1 MRHGLMYQ
9 GGFEQNFATL
19 APGAHTFRTSD
30 GTEQPLP
37 GWPATV
43 DGVRFGYM
51 ERRGRKFVVV
61 RLQFDE
67 HDIILRTSV
76 ALDRMRHMGNQR
88 FAARPIHLTDA
99 SASALL
105 DDVIE
110 CNSEQ
115 STEIAL
121 LINRVNQVRRGG
133 RRAELGRAPLPGP
146 GDPGAESSVGP

>member
-1 MRHGLMYQ
+1 MKHGLMYQ
-9 GGFEQNFATL
+9 GGFEQNFTTL
-19 APGAHTFRTSD
+19 DRGARSFRTSA
-30 GTEQPLP
+30 GVERTLP
-37 GWPATV
+37 DWPDSV

-67 HDIILRTSV
+67 HDIVLRTPV

-88 FAARPIHLTDA
+88 FAARPVVLTDA
-99 SASALL
+99 LASVLL

-133 RRAELGRAPLPGP
+133 VV
-146 GDPGAESSVGP
+146 SS

>member
-9 GGFEQNFATL
+9 GGFEPNFATL
-19 APGAHTFRTSD
+19 APGARSFRTSD
-30 GTEQPLP
+30 GAEQLLP
-37 GWPATV
+37 DWPETV

-67 HDIILRTSV
+67 HDIVLRTPV
-76 ALDRMRHMGNQR
+76 TLDRLRHMGNQR
-88 FAARPIHLTDA
+88 FAARPILLTDA
-99 SASALL
+99 YASVLL

-110 CNSEQ
+110 CNPEQ

-133 RRAELGRAPLPGP
+133 VV
-146 GDPGAESSVGP
+146 SS

>member
-9 GGFEQNFATL
+9 GGFEQNFAGLT
-19 APGAHTFRTSD
+19 PGALTFRTSE

-37 GWPATV
+37 AWPDGV

-51 ERRGRKFVVV
+51 ERRGRKFCVV

-67 HDIILRTSV
+67 HDVVLRTPL

-88 FAARPIHLTDA
+88 FAPRPILITDA
-99 SASALL
+99 NASVLL
-105 DDVIE
+105 DDVID
-110 CNSEQ
+110 CNPDQ

-121 LINRVNQVRRGG
+121 LINRVNQVRRRGVV
-133 RRAELGRAPLPGP
+133 
-146 GDPGAESSVGP
+146 SS

>member
-1 MRHGLMYQ
+1 MLHGLMYQ
-9 GGFEQNFATL
+9 GGFERNFATL
-19 APGAHTFRTSD
+19 DPGAQSFRASD
-30 GTEQPLP
+30 GAVRELP
-37 GWPATV
+37 DWPDAV

-51 ERRGRKFVVV
+51 ERRGRRFLVV

-67 HDIILRTSV
+67 HDIVLRTPV
-76 ALDRMRHMGNQR
+76 ALDRLRHMGNQR
-88 FAARPIHLTDA
+88 FSARPTLLSDA

-110 CNSEQ
+110 CNPEQ

-133 RRAELGRAPLPGP
+133 V
-146 GDPGAESSVGP
+146 GAS

>member
-9 GGFEQNFATL
+9 GGFERNYASL
-19 APGAHTFRTSD
+19 TS
-30 GTEQPLP
+30 GGRSFVTSAGSEQAFPE
-37 GWPATV
+37 WPDTV

-67 HDIILRTSV
+67 HDIVLRTPV
-76 ALDRMRHMGNQR
+76 VLDRMRHMGNQR
-88 FAARPIHLTDA
+88 FRARPILLSDA
-99 SASALL
+99 NASALL
-105 DDVIE
+105 DDVID
-110 CNSEQ
+110 CNPDQ

-133 RRAELGRAPLPGP
+133 VT
-146 GDPGAESSVGP
+146 SS

>member
-9 GGFEQNFATL
+9 GGFELNFATL
-19 APGAHTFRTSD
+19 EPGARTFRASD
-30 GTEQPLP
+30 GTAQTIPD
-37 GWPATV
+37 WPETV

-51 ERRGRKFVVV
+51 ERRGRKFLVV

-67 HDIILRTSV
+67 HDVVLRTPV

-88 FAARPIHLTDA
+88 FAPRPILLTDA
-99 SASALL
+99 NASALL

-110 CNSEQ
+110 CNPEQ

-133 RRAELGRAPLPGP
+133 VV
-146 GDPGAESSVGP
+146 SS

>member
-9 GGFEQNFATL
+9 GGFERNYPEL
-19 APGAHTFRTSD
+19 SPGARSFRGSD
-30 GTEQPLP
+30 GTEQMLP
-37 GWPATV
+37 DWPESV

-51 ERRGRKFVVV
+51 ERRGRKFLVV

-67 HDIILRTSV
+67 HDVVLRTPV
-76 ALDRMRHMGNQR
+76 ALEPLRHMGGQR
-88 FAARPIHLTDA
+88 FRPRPLLLSDEN
-99 SASALL
+99 ASALL

-110 CNSEQ
+110 CNPEQ

-133 RRAELGRAPLPGP
+133 VV
-146 GDPGAESSVGP
+146 SS

>member
-9 GGFEQNFATL
+9 GGFERNYASL
-19 APGAHTFRTSD
+19 APGTRTFVTSA
-30 GTEQPLP
+30 GAVQALP
-37 GWPATV
+37 EWPDAV

-51 ERRGRKFVVV
+51 ERRARKFLVV

-67 HDIILRTSV
+67 HDIVLRTPI

-88 FAARPIHLTDA
+88 FTARPILLADT

-110 CNSEQ
+110 CNPEQ

-133 RRAELGRAPLPGP
+133 VV
-146 GDPGAESSVGP
+146 SS